1 MKSSWNI
8 QAAILGIALLGFS
21 GCGKPA
27 KVEAEIDVEKEQQV
41 QNTWIEARIKSINEN
56 SKLTDAEK
64 EIRIKEIRE
73 SAEGQMGEINSLAEG
88 QADERR
94 GQGR

>member
-1 MKSSWNI
+1 MKFTWNF
-8 QAAILGIALLGFS
+8 QAAILGISLLCFS
-21 GCGKPA
+21 GCGKPE
-27 KVEAEIDVEKEQQV
+27 KVQAEIDVEKEQQE

-73 SAEGQMGEINSLAEG
+73 SAEGQMGEIHSLAEG
-88 QADERR
+88 QADQR
-94 GQGR
+94 GRQGR